1 MSMAPPFISV
11 IVVCKNPGTRLA
23 DALDS
28 VWAQQEV
35 AVELVV
41 VDGASSD
48 GTAAWLAARRDR
60 IATLISEPDGSVYE
74 AKNKGLAAAQGEWV
88 LFLGADDRLVGQG
101 VLYEASKWLA
111 RTSSGVAAGEVA
123 YDDGRIYKLARRI
136 NPLARNFVRHPAA
149 FYRRSLF
156 AEHDG
161 FDPSLTFA
169 GDYDF
174 NLRLWKAHVRFK
186 PFPLR
191 IAACR
196 PGGLSDA
203 GHRRAYR
210 EEIAVR
216 HRYYPAWRCWFWDA
230 LTLLR
235 ALRPSHTHPRSSH
248 RT

>member
-1 MSMAPPFISV
+1 MAPPFFSV
-11 IVVCKNPGTRLA
+11 IVVCKNPGARLA

-35 AVELVV
+35 ALELVV

-60 IATLISEPDGSVYE
+60 IATLISEPDGGVYE
-74 AKNKGLAAAQGEWV
+74 AMNKGLAAARGEWV
-88 LFLGADDRLVGQG
+88 LFLGAHDRLVGDG
-101 VLYEASKWLA
+101 VLCEASKWLA
-111 RTSSGVAAGEVA
+111 RTSSGVAAGEIA

-136 NPLARNFVRHPAA
+136 NPLARNFVHHQAA
-149 FYRRSLF
+149 FYRRALF
-156 AEHDG
+156 TEHDG
-161 FDPSLTFA
+161 FDASLTIA
-169 GDYDF
+169 ADYDL

-191 IAACR
+191 VAACR

-203 GHRRAYR
+203 GHWRAYR

-230 LTLLR
+230 LSVVRYLR
-235 ALRPSHTHPRSSH
+235 KNILRSLARH
-248 RT
+248 